1 MMKPIDLELQ
11 ELQQRAI
18 GAGHEA
24 VADAIE
30 THRRMGRSIVM
41 AENGVVKHIKAK
53 DLKPRAL
60 PGDEADDE

>member
-1 MMKPIDLELQ
+1 MNTTTLSRLDIIIEEAK
-11 ELQQRAI
+11 
-18 GAGHEA
+18 EA

-30 THRRMGRSIVM
+30 THRRMGRSIVV

-60 PGDEADDE
+60 PGDEADEE